1 MKKNLILGLTLI
13 AALVMTGCK
22 SKESNYKKAYERAKA
37 AELAQQTETE
47 PVSITPV
54 VTPVTTTQS
63 TPVVED
69 DNTKV
74 TTERLTVLNGGTLKA
89 YNVVCGSFKNP
100 DNANNRRNEL
110 VNAGYSAQVA
120 QNPETGM
127 YRVIATSFDD
137 KASAVSS
144 RNTLR
149 AKYADAWILFR
160 TY

>member
-1 MKKNLILGLTLI
+1 MKKNLILGLTLV

-54 VTPVTTTQS
+54 VTPVTTTQT

-74 TTERLTVLNGGTLKA
+74 TTERLTVLNGGTL
-89 YNVVCGSFKNP
+89 
-100 DNANNRRNEL
+100 
-110 VNAGYSAQVA
+110 
-120 QNPETGM
+120 
-127 YRVIATSFDD
+127 
-137 KASAVSS
+137 
-144 RNTLR
+144 
-149 AKYADAWILFR
+149 
-160 TY
+160 